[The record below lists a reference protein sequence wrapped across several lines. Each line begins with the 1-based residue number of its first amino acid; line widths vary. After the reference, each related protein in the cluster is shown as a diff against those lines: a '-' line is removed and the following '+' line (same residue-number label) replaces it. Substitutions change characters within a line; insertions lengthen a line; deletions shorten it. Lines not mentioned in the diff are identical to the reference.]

1 MGTLASEFPPIQH
14 GAIVSLRSVFL
25 VKIDQV
31 LPLPLFT
38 SPRPFSNPISI
49 WCYCPGYALARHM
62 VLFETWLCFRHRGKS
77 SMYTVAQLLSLGHSN
92 CHWGTATVPY
102 SYWWDLVGQRLAQVG
117 LQCASMHRHL
127 TNPSSLFLVV
137 LPNLPTC
144 VAMATNVFS
153 STSTGA
159 KSQLQ

>member
-14 GAIVSLRSVFL
+14 GAIVNLRSVFL

-49 WCYCPGYALARHM
+49 WCYCPGYPLARHM

-92 CHWGTATVPY
+92 CTLQLLVGLGGAAFGAGRATV
-102 SYWWDLVGQRLAQVG
+102 
-117 LQCASMHRHL
+117 CINASTL
-127 TNPSSLFLVV
+127 NKSIISVLSCTSKPTNLRCDGDYRILFY
-137 LPNLPTC
+137 
-144 VAMATNVFS
+144 FDWR
-153 STSTGA
+153 
-159 KSQLQ
+159 